1 MNFSM
6 LQIAGAVI
14 CGVCVLLVAVSWLLP
29 RIRLALRDL
38 FPPGSDDDSPY
49 PTSSLDAM
57 DDFLLLIE
65 LQDRLIDKGQIDM
78 AHELDV
84 LFPYLRWD
92 QDEMEEVGSEAEQE
106 EVTS

>member
-6 LQIAGAVI
+6 LQIVGAMI
-14 CGVCVLLVAVSWLLP
+14 CGVCVLLVVASWLLP
-29 RIRLALRDL
+29 KIRLALGDL

-57 DDFLLLIE
+57 DDFLLVIE
-65 LQDRLIDKGQIDM
+65 LQDRLIDKGHTDM
-78 AHELDV
+78 AHALDV

-92 QDEMEEVGSEAEQE
+92 LEEMEEVGSEAEQE

>member
-6 LQIAGAVI
+6 LQIVGAMI
-14 CGVCVLLVAVSWLLP
+14 CGVCVLLVVASWLLP
-29 RIRLALRDL
+29 KIRLALGGL
-38 FPPGSDDDSPY
+38 FVPGSDDDSPY

-57 DDFLLLIE
+57 DDFLLVIE
-65 LQDRLIDKGQIDM
+65 LQDRLIDKGHTDM

-92 QDEMEEVGSEAEQE
+92 LEEMEEVGSEAEQE

>member
-1 MNFSM
+1 MNLSTI
-6 LQIAGAVI
+6 QIAGAVI

-29 RIRLALRDL
+29 RIRLAL
-38 FPPGSDDDSPY
+38 DDSPY

-57 DDFLLLIE
+57 DDFLLVIE
-65 LQDRLIDKGQIDM
+65 LQDRLIDKGHTDM

-84 LFPYLRWD
+84 LFPCLRWD